1 MLDWRSIARVR
12 PGHRFGM
19 ANGGWAY
26 DAYPELATLDAGAS
40 IVVAELEGPGVI
52 TNFHSTQHG
61 IHMREP
67 DIQHDPIWYSRGVVL
82 EISYNGESSPSVC
95 VPIGDFH
102 GDATGTA
109 RHFTSL
115 FVEKAPET
123 YNCFIPMPFEH
134 SAKVVLRNDTD
145 QNLGNY
151 SFVEWEQLPAWED
164 DLAYFHATWKRVPFQ
179 LHGDTNL
186 HALHIDG
193 SGMFLGRTWGVAT
206 DEPTFEAF
214 HFVMEANN
222 EFRLDGEDQPR
233 ADYLGT
239 EDSFGFS
246 WGFRSLFSGLYN
258 GINDVRHEMPAH
270 LSMYRFHGANAMRFD
285 RSLDLRVN
293 WSHEWKANHEFQQ
306 HLATLRDTD
315 RGWVDYAMTSY
326 WYQQHA
332 GYDHDPLPPLADRVA
347 PLLHPNSSQS

>member
-1 MLDWRSIARVR
+1 MLDWRTIARLK
-12 PGHRFGM
+12 PDHRFGM

-40 IVVAELEGPGVI
+40 ITVAELEGPGVI

-61 IHMREP
+61 IYVRP
-67 DIQHDPIWYSRGVVL
+67 PYVQQDPIYYSRGIVL
-82 EISYNGESSPSVC
+82 EVSYNGSETPSVR

-102 GDATGTA
+102 GDATGLA

-123 YNCFIPMPFEH
+123 YNSFIPMPFEH
-134 SAKVVLRNDTD
+134 SAKVVLRNETN
-145 QNLGNY
+145 QNVANY
-151 SFVEWEQLPAWED
+151 SFVEWERLPAWED
-164 DLAYFHATWKRVPFQ
+164 DLAYLHATWRREPFQ

-193 SGMFLGRTWGVAT
+193 EGAFLGRTWGVAT
-206 DEPTFEAF
+206 DEPTYAAF
-214 HFVMEANN
+214 HYVMEANN
-222 EFRLDGEDQPR
+222 EYRLDGESRPR

-258 GINDVRHEMPAH
+258 GINDVQHETPSR
-270 LSMYRFHGANAMRFD
+270 LSMYRFHGANAMRFNE
-285 RSLDLRVN
+285 SLDLRLN
-293 WSHEWKANHEFQQ
+293 WTYEWKDNAEFQR
-306 HLATLRDTD
+306 LLETLQGTD

-326 WYQQHA
+326 WYQRHV
-332 GYDHDPLPPLADRVA
+332 GFEHG
-347 PLLHPNSSQS
+347 PLLPFEERVKPLLRPNPT